1 MATISEDL
9 MAEGRDV
16 LSSHVAEDIHRFGE
30 RILSVEPDNWYGL
43 YVRGVAYALEVDFA
57 NAVDHWAR
65 FLRNADEG
73 IDITPMLG
81 DIVSAVAFCL
91 THMKGGEVK
100 DFSSLGQFISDL
112 NVRLPESD
120 DEVIVNPILDEI
132 AGFLRDHDAENPFT
146 AYYASKALAMTAFRA
161 YVELR
166 FFVGF
171 FNKVKEIGEI
181 LKSKCDP
188 RVGAAVD
195 TDFIFVDEVLRVME
209 EAIAN
214 TPAENMDAIEEYWLE
229 HNVDSYLGHLMQAYQ
244 MSLTMATAGKFVGKM
259 AKKVMTAEIPM
270 FMKVYLS
277 AKR

>member
-1 MATISEDL
+1 MATISPEL
-9 MAEGRDV
+9 IAEGTDV
-16 LSSHVAEDIHRFGE
+16 LASHVAEDIHRFGD
-30 RILSVEPDNWYGL
+30 RILAVEPDNWYGL
-43 YVRGVAYALEVDFA
+43 YVRGAAYALEIDLP
-57 NAVDHWAR
+57 NAVDNWSR
-65 FLRNADEG
+65 CFKNMDEDADAS
-73 IDITPMLG
+73 PMLG
-81 DIVSAVAFCL
+81 DIVSSLAFCI
-91 THMKGGEVK
+91 THLKGGEVK
-100 DFSSLGQFISDL
+100 DFSALGQLISDI
-112 NVRLPESD
+112 NIKLPESD

-181 LKSKCDP
+181 LKSKCEP

-195 TDFIFVDEVLRVME
+195 TDFIFVDEVLRVMN

-214 TPAENMDAIEEYWLE
+214 TPAEDMDAIEEYWLE
-229 HNVDSYLGHLMQAYQ
+229 HNVDSYLGHLTQAYQ
-244 MSLTMATAGKFVGKM
+244 MSLTMATAGKFIGKM
-259 AKKVMTAEIPM
+259 AKKVMGSEIPM
-270 FMKVYLS
+270 FIKVYLS